1 MAQNFF
7 SQDTAST
14 DRAEANG
21 NVTIDNSGTSSLGY
35 GIRITTGT
43 ANQALI
49 DVCGIN
55 VLLTT
60 PSSTATEKTLRVRVD
75 TYSND
80 DTFINSYITPPLF
93 LNDMSAVTAGTN
105 AANVTGSGVKLASA
119 PFLPMFFHTLCGDG
133 LNTAAARSFR
143 IILKDEDKIKNGM
156 KLVVAAK
163 YQAKT
168 ANVKMDTLDI
178 SFSSATHTRGR
189 PLINGGPLGADQGIP
204 PFTASMTLKSGTTD
218 TGIPKIFSDVPLFKN
233 GGDGINLNKITF
245 RVKEN
250 KEAGT
255 EDFKTLDIPS
265 AETDGT
271 LLPNAD
277 GKYEYTLDDVT
288 SADGKSYRVMNT
300 GVEDAFGVKGY
311 AMQNSVNGLININN
325 IPTGIDHDLAQGFLV
340 DCDAVDKDGT
350 TAKVSFT
357 GASAAAGNDTIKKY
371 EARWFTQAQL
381 AALGNVPVNF
391 DVIKAAYPNQVNTQ
405 TDICSTTGALFNH
418 VNLTGLT
425 PSSLEPSGDTIKATR
440 YGVFVK
446 AFTTDKNG
454 NFIDG
459 DQDYVDISQTSFT
472 DSSLATGAN
481 AATGVSLGFFV
492 SGVADP
498 PTHVS
503 VVTGLGIADQTAT
516 KIVQDVSMDQ
526 NLLLAYNDYN
536 VNMRGSHYDSM
547 RFAIIKA
554 ADVPYATT
562 DFVDASYI
570 TAAASTGYG
579 NQSWN
584 GNDAK
589 SENLVID
596 GSGVLRFGYNSNTR
610 KFEMF
615 AKSSNSSNFPSISN
629 GDDYAIQYAFDNS
642 NGIGYRSPWYNFVPS
657 TMPDASASILGLDAS
672 TNTLTGANGS
682 IFGQGAS
689 KTWAKTQNSH
699 DYVALSDADKSKR
712 LALNTSN
719 ESVTFGFSL
728 IDASGVQAK
737 NAGKAYTSPNAL
749 DGGAAINQIRYYVN
763 KSSNVI
769 TYDDAGNTKTEAT
782 NLVADRIYG
791 SPHKDVSGIATNTL
805 ATSLYTKTAYAQF
818 APANK
823 DTTSLTVTQGYD
835 TAGALTSLKNG
846 QRYDICFSLV
856 NANGFNDASHA
867 LLTGFA
873 PMGSISALKNGKPGN
888 VASAMTGATTATLS
902 VSFEDLSG
910 VAEHGGHLVNRIK
923 RKVTQYQGPGLGDVV
938 VLAEGNY
945 DCTDVGTRGGYF
957 KKATAT
963 EVSGLT
969 LALTQVK
976 PGYPFTVTLTPVSV
990 GSDVL
995 TTNTVKS
1002 MNYIY
1007 NGGKDVE
1014 GPPITITVPGPSLQV
1029 GSEHDEVKSLIVTPK
1044 NGALGVSFFK
1054 PQTDALKGDYQ
1065 GAPSVNAYYIY
1076 QYDMS
1081 LTTLTGAT
1089 SNTISERAMSRAVK
1103 VVSDVNDLNA
1113 EYYETDLP
1121 GVNGKNYVVA
1131 VHTQWRY
1138 GENNNTLELSKGVYH
1153 TNITSASRTNDPSL
1167 NSNGTYTL
1175 PVDAR
1180 PAAATVMTR
1189 ANCATPADAPKL
1201 TVTNNS
1207 LVIDDNG
1214 SPITVGAIIQ
1224 VAPQSA
1230 AGRATAFH
1238 LDLCGT
1244 STGNAASA
1252 GVANTTTTSVPSGG
1266 HITDRNIIDIC
1277 STTVLGTNWAN
1288 EKNFIVVQ
1296 NSVGSAYAKRNI
1308 E

>member
-1 MAQNFF
+1 MANFF
-7 SQDTAST
+7 NQDTAST
-14 DRAEANG
+14 DRAEANA
-21 NVTIDNSGTSSLGY
+21 NITFDNSGTTTLGY
-35 GIRITTGT
+35 GIRVTTGT
-43 ANQALI
+43 ANQAFI
-49 DVCGIN
+49 DVCGIGY
-55 VLLTT
+55 LLNAPT
-60 PSSTATEKTLRVRVD
+60 STAAEKTLRVRVD
-75 TYSND
+75 TYAGD

-93 LNDMSAVTAGTN
+93 LNDMSAVTAGTDI
-105 AANVTGSGVKLASA
+105 ANVTGSGVKLASA

-133 LNTAAARSFR
+133 ITAATHRAFR

-163 YQAKT
+163 FQAKT

-204 PFTASMTLKSGTTD
+204 PFTTSMTLKSGTTT
-218 TGIPKIFSDVPLFKN
+218 TGVPKIFSDTPLFKD
-233 GGDGINLNKITF
+233 GGDGINLKNITF
-245 RVKEN
+245 RVKED

-255 EDFKTLDIPS
+255 EAFKTLSIPT

-277 GKYEYTLDDVT
+277 GKYEYTLDDVDN
-288 SADGKSYRVMNT
+288 ADGNSYRVMNT

-325 IPTGIDHDLAQGFLV
+325 IPTGIDHDLAQGFIV
-340 DCDAVDKDGT
+340 DCDAVDKAGT
-350 TAKVSFT
+350 TAKVSFA
-357 GASAAAGNDTIKKY
+357 GASAAAGNETIKKY

-391 DVIKAAYPNQVNTQ
+391 EVIKAAYPNQVNTQ
-405 TDICSTTGALFNH
+405 TDICATTGALFNH

-425 PSSLEPSGDTIKATR
+425 SSSLEPSGDTITATR

-459 DQDYVDISQTSFT
+459 AQDYVDISQTSFT
-472 DSSLATGAN
+472 DSSLATGAF
-481 AATGVSLGFFV
+481 ADTGVSLGFFV

-503 VVTGLGIADQTAT
+503 IVTGLGTADQTTT

-547 RFAIIKA
+547 RFAVIKA
-554 ADVPYATT
+554 ADVPYATD

-570 TAAASTGYG
+570 AASESTGYG
-579 NQSWN
+579 KHAWN
-584 GNDAK
+584 GNDAA

-596 GSGVLRFGYNSNTR
+596 GSGILRFGYNSNTR

-615 AKSSNSSNFPSISN
+615 AKREGNFPSISN

-642 NGIGYRSPWYNFVPS
+642 NGIGYRSAWYNFVPS

-672 TNTLTGANGS
+672 TNTLAGTAGS

-689 KTWAKTQNSH
+689 QTWAKTQNSH
-699 DYVALSDADKSKR
+699 DYVALSDALKSKR

-719 ESVTFGFSL
+719 DSLTFGFSL
-728 IDASGVQAK
+728 IDLSGVQAK

-749 DGGAAINQIRYYVN
+749 DGGAAVNQLRYYVN

-769 TYDDAGNTKTEAT
+769 SYNAAGTSKTEAT
-782 NLVADRIYG
+782 SLVADRIYG
-791 SPHKDVSGIATNTL
+791 SPHNDVSGTFTTPTAV
-805 ATSLYTKTAYAQF
+805 AYAQF

-823 DTTSLTVTQGYD
+823 DTNSLTVTQGYD
-835 TAGALTSLKNG
+835 KDGALTSLKNG

-856 NANGFNDASHA
+856 NANGFNDASNA
-867 LLTGFA
+867 LLSGFA

-888 VASAMTGATTATLS
+888 VPAAMTGATTATLS
-902 VSFEDLSG
+902 VSYEDLSG

-923 RKVTQYQGPGLGDVV
+923 RKVTQYQGAGLGDVE
-938 VLAEGNY
+938 VLAEGNI
-945 DCTDVGTRGGYF
+945 DCTDTTTRAGYF

-963 EVSGLT
+963 EVSGVT
-969 LALTQVK
+969 LALTGVK

-990 GSDVL
+990 GSTSL

-1007 NGGKDVE
+1007 NSGKDVD
-1014 GPPITITVPGPSLQV
+1014 GPPITITVPGPTLEV
-1029 GSEHDEVKSLIVTPK
+1029 GNEHDEVKSLIVTPK

-1054 PQTDALKGDYQ
+1054 PQADALKGDYQ

-1089 SNTISERAMSRAVK
+1089 STTISERAMSRAVK
-1103 VVSDVNDLNA
+1103 VVTDINDLNA
-1113 EYYETDLP
+1113 DYYETDLP
-1121 GVNGKNYVVA
+1121 GVNGKKYVVA

-1167 NSNGTYTL
+1167 NANGTYTL

-1180 PAAATVMTR
+1180 PVSGVVMTR

-1214 SPITVGAIIQ
+1214 SPISVGAIIQ

-1230 AGRATAFH
+1230 TGRATAFH
-1238 LDLCGT
+1238 LDLCG
-1244 STGNAASA
+1244 SAAGNAASA
-1252 GVANTTTTSVPSGG
+1252 GVNNTTTTSVVSGG

-1296 NSVGSAYAKRNI
+1296 NSIGSAYAKRNI